1 VRSDSTIIVLNS
13 GNYEFVGVRHRETQT
28 LYISDIINPST
39 CKAPAYGK
47 LHIGIYIAAIQ
58 DAISRM
64 KRNEENQKSK
74 IPKNSA
80 KSNRKRHDDDRD
92 DNGGDDKGGGDK
104 GGGGSGSGSGSRPAK
119 RRKKDDGDGPRGRG
133 GSVPR
138 GSFKRR
144 TRADQKREQEERS
157 VRSWSI

>member
-1 VRSDSTIIVLNS
+1 VRTDSTIIVLNT

-28 LYISDIINPST
+28 FYISDIINPST

-47 LHIGIYIAAIQ
+47 LHIGIYIAAVQ

-74 IPKNSA
+74 IPKNS
-80 KSNRKRHDDDRD
+80 RHDDDRD
-92 DNGGDDKGGGDK
+92 DNGGDDK

-119 RRKKDDGDGPRGRG
+119 RRKKDDGDGPRTIDNVG
-133 GSVPR
+133 
-138 GSFKRR
+138 F
-144 TRADQKREQEERS
+144 
-157 VRSWSI
+157 